1 MSLLHV
7 IQRTNPG
14 TLIEWLTTPINDSNE
29 ILFQAVCWA
38 YGPTIEVFKQYKSV
52 IEIDGTHL
60 SGRYK
65 GKILVACGFDAEDQ
79 LVPLAIALVDTENN
93 KSWDDFMKF
102 VRREVVGSRV
112 VTVPQIVVRLF
123 CEFAVSET

>member
-14 TLIEWLTTPINDSNE
+14 TLIEWLTAPINDSNE
-29 ILFQAVCWA
+29 RFFQAVCWA
-38 YGPTIEVFKQYKSV
+38 YGPAIEVFKHYKSV

-79 LVPLAIALVDTENN
+79 LVPFAIALVDTENN
-93 KSWDDFMKF
+93 KSWDYFMKF

-112 VTVPQIVVRLF
+112 VTIPQIVVRLF
-123 CEFAVSET
+123 CEFSVSET